1 MGVLNELL
9 INRWTGMLIRSAVAA
24 MDFNENV
31 DRKSKVDAD
40 GNTRY
45 KMKVWYLFSY
55 HHSLFKLIKEKQ
67 SWRQSY
73 CGRAENA

>member
-1 MGVLNELL
+1 
-9 INRWTGMLIRSAVAA
+9 MLIRSAVAA

-31 DRKSKVDAD
+31 DRKSKVDTD

-45 KMKVWYLFSY
+45 KMKVWYYFSY

-73 CGRAENA
+73 CGRAENAQRLQLHEKHI

>member
-1 MGVLNELL
+1 
-9 INRWTGMLIRSAVAA
+9 MLIRGAVAA

-45 KMKVWYLFSY
+45 KMKV
-55 HHSLFKLIKEKQ
+55 
-67 SWRQSY
+67 
-73 CGRAENA
+73 